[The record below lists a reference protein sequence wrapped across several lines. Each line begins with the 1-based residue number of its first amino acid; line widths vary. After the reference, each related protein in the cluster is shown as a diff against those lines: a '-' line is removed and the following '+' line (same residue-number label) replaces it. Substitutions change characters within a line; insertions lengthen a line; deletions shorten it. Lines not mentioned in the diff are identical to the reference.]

1 MMSAV
6 TGYAGRLTQTTKRV
20 AAIITTLLIFLMDS
34 LSTLDIAIAVLY
46 VAVILISVDM
56 FSRKGVLCIALGC
69 CGLTVLAYVSS
80 HGLKCSDDSCGRC
93 FISLSAIVVTAYLAL
108 KHSTAKSNLEEQLLL
123 LNRSEAFL
131 AGAQSL
137 SLTGSFGFLMPCTE
151 MYWST
156 EAKRIFEFDDVQ
168 KPTVDEMVKLIHADD
183 QARVRTAIHQVG
195 TAHALLELEFR
206 VVMTDGRLKT
216 LRMLASPF
224 AETHNTCEFMGALM
238 DVTAARTAEEALQRS
253 QSELAHITRVTTL
266 GELAASIA
274 HEVNQPL
281 AAVITNAESGLR
293 WLNRNEPDVVE
304 VRNAIERIIAQA
316 NRASEVVKRVR
327 AISRKAVPEH
337 GKVDVSELVKE
348 TTQLVEREIK
358 RNKITLRC
366 YMDERAPLIN
376 GDRVQLQ
383 QVIINLI
390 INAMQAMSHHVGGP
404 REVLVLVK
412 RSETH
417 DLEVTVRDN
426 GPGILEK
433 NIPNLFE
440 PFFTTKAK
448 GVGMGLAICR
458 SIIEAHG
465 GRIWASSEP
474 GNGASFNFS
483 LPRYGGPLI

>member
-1 MMSAV
+1 MSAV
-6 TGYAGRLTQTTKRV
+6 TGYAGRLTQTTKRA
-20 AAIITTLLIFLMDS
+20 AAIITALLIFLMDS

-69 CGLTVLAYVSS
+69 CGLTMLAYVSS

-93 FISLSAIVVTAYLAL
+93 IISLSAIVVTAYLAL
-108 KHSTAKSNLEEQLLL
+108 KHSTAKSNLQEQLLL

-137 SLTGSFGFLMPCTE
+137 SLTGSFGFLMPRTE
-151 MYWST
+151 MYLST
-156 EAKRIFEFDDVQ
+156 EAKRILEFDDVQ
-168 KPTVDEMVKLIHADD
+168 KPTLEEMVKLIHTDD
-183 QARVRTAIHQVG
+183 QARVRTAIHQVVN
-195 TAHALLELEFR
+195 AHALLEIEFR
-206 VVMTDGRLKT
+206 LVMTDGRLKT

-224 AETHNTCEFMGALM
+224 AESHNTCEFMGALM
-238 DVTAARTAEEALQRS
+238 DVTAARTSEEALQRT

-304 VRNAIERIIAQA
+304 VRRAIERIIAQA

-327 AISRKAVPEH
+327 AISRKAAPEH
-337 GKVDVSELVKE
+337 RTVDVSELVNE
-348 TTQLVEREIK
+348 TVQLVEREIK

-366 YMDERAPLIN
+366 YIDEHAPLIN

-390 INAMQAMSHHVGGP
+390 INAIQAMSYHVCAP
-404 REVLVLVK
+404 REVLIVVK
-412 RSETH
+412 RADTD
-417 DLEVTVRDN
+417 DLGVTVRDN
-426 GPGILEK
+426 GPGIPEK
-433 NIPNLFE
+433 NISSLFE
-440 PFFTTKAK
+440 PFFTTKPK

-474 GNGASFNFS
+474 GRGASFNFS
-483 LPRYGGPLI
+483 LPQYGKPLI

>member
-1 MMSAV
+1 
-6 TGYAGRLTQTTKRV
+6 
-20 AAIITTLLIFLMDS
+20 
-34 LSTLDIAIAVLY
+34 
-46 VAVILISVDM
+46 
-56 FSRKGVLCIALGC
+56 
-69 CGLTVLAYVSS
+69 
-80 HGLKCSDDSCGRC
+80 
-93 FISLSAIVVTAYLAL
+93 
-108 KHSTAKSNLEEQLLL
+108 
-123 LNRSEAFL
+123 
-131 AGAQSL
+131 
-137 SLTGSFGFLMPCTE
+137 
-151 MYWST
+151 
-156 EAKRIFEFDDVQ
+156 
-168 KPTVDEMVKLIHADD
+168 
-183 QARVRTAIHQVG
+183 
-195 TAHALLELEFR
+195 
-206 VVMTDGRLKT
+206 
-216 LRMLASPF
+216 
-224 AETHNTCEFMGALM
+224 MGALM

-404 REVLVLVK
+404 REVLILVK

-417 DLEVTVRDN
+417 DLGVTVRDN